1 MLIRPLSL
9 AVPLALS
16 LGLVACDS
24 RDYDAEITDL
34 QTQLEQAQTELEA
47 QRTENQTLTG
57 EVEELR
63 TQAEQTGDTAAATGG
78 EASDAVRVQLATA
91 RERASQTAERLAA
104 IEAEPD
110 APATDRTAAIAILR
124 TGAEEIV
131 VAIEAAADQ
140 LGIELQQVEVTED
153 EEEGQAQPGVAQ
165 ESQAQQPEPAAGPE
179 GEQEP
184 QSE

>member
-1 MLIRPLSL
+1 MSMRHLT
-9 AVPLALS
+9 LALPVA
-16 LGLVACDS
+16 LAFGLNACDS
-24 RDYDAEITDL
+24 RDYEGEISEL
-34 QTQLEQAQTELEA
+34 QGQLEQAQAELEA
-47 QRTENQTLTG
+47 QRTENETLTG

-78 EASDAVRVQLATA
+78 EVSDAVRAQLGTA
-91 RERASQTAERLAA
+91 RERASQTAERLTA

-110 APATDRTAAIAILR
+110 APAADRTAAIAILR

-131 VAIEAAADQ
+131 VAIDAAADQ
-140 LGIELQQVEVTED
+140 LGIELQQGAGTEGAG
-153 EEEGQAQPGVAQ
+153 EGQAQPGVAQ
-165 ESQAQQPEPAAGPE
+165 ESPAQQPEPAAGPE